1 MRPSPRSAERAR
13 TAGRARAAADDAP
26 VESALFVGSIARC
39 FHVLEALNAA
49 ARAVSLTE
57 LAVLAQVPRGAVQR
71 ITHTLKTLGYLRQ
84 HPRTRAYTLSGRML
98 EFGHTVLATDR
109 LRERAYPVLEAL
121 NRSTGET
128 VNLMEMEGDDIV
140 YVARFPS
147 VHAVSV
153 DLHVGSRLPAFCT
166 AAGRA
171 MLARLDPAVAAT
183 RLARM
188 TRTPMTPRTV
198 TDVAELR
205 RRLADVRRHGYALND
220 QEAFVG
226 DISVAAA
233 LVDADGETVGAIN
246 IAVPSPRWRV
256 EDVRRRLAPQ
266 VVATARDISAELGG
280 T

>member
-1 MRPSPRSAERAR
+1 M
-13 TAGRARAAADDAP
+13 RAAAAPDDPAGS
-26 VESALFVGSIARC
+26 SALFVGSIGKC
-39 FHVLEALNAA
+39 FHVLEALNRA
-49 ARAVSLTE
+49 ARAVTLTE
-57 LAVLAQVPRGAVQR
+57 LAALASLPRSAVQR
-71 ITHTLKTLGYLRQ
+71 ILHTLKTLGYVRQ

-109 LRERAYPVLEAL
+109 LRERAYPLLESL

-128 VNLMEMEGDDIV
+128 VNLMELEGDEIV

-153 DLHVGSRLPAFCT
+153 DLHVGSRLPAYCT

-171 MLARLDPAVAAT
+171 MLARLDPADAMA

-188 TRTPMTPRTV
+188 KRKPMTPRTV
-198 TDVAELR
+198 TDLAELK
-205 RRLADVRRHGYALND
+205 RRLAEARRLGYALND

-233 LVDADGETVGAIN
+233 LADAEGAIVGAIN

-256 EDVRRRLAPQ
+256 DDVRRRLAPQ
-266 VVATARDISAELGG
+266 VVAMARAISGELGAL
-280 T
+280 